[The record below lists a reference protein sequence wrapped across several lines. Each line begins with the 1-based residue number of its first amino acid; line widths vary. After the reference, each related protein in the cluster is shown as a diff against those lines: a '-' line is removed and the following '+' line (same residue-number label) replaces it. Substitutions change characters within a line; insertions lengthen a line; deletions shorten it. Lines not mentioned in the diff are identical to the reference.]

1 MTWKQDFNQWET
13 VEFCLPGLSLS
24 SELQQDPLVKTRP
37 APVSLKF
44 FFFFFLSGYNDRV
57 AWVCI
62 FVFLGDQATSANP
75 VGFQRNEPHW
85 SVHWFVLRVCNKIEW
100 GVLTPKKCVLL
111 QQSGPL
117 AVKCCVW
124 TTRSLSYPHKKLHSS
139 EIYCVKHNEG
149 LMKRS
154 AALTC
159 TKSANLKQAAF
170 MHLRSK
176 PTFHKSRTTSKY
188 TCAQRILWVTDLHFI
203 MLSVHLYAPKSTAEK
218 MQEMEAAAPAAKVLA
233 SQQHR

>member
-1 MTWKQDFNQWET
+1 MRCFDTEKMCIIAVERPIGCEMLCLNNT
-13 VEFCLPGLSLS
+13 VP
-24 SELQQDPLVKTRP
+24 
-37 APVSLKF
+37 
-44 FFFFFLSGYNDRV
+44 
-57 AWVCI
+57 
-62 FVFLGDQATSANP
+62 
-75 VGFQRNEPHW
+75 
-85 SVHWFVLRVCNKIEW
+85 
-100 GVLTPKKCVLL
+100 
-111 QQSGPL
+111 
-117 AVKCCVW
+117 
-124 TTRSLSYPHKKLHSS
+124 SYPHKKLHSS

-188 TCAQRILWVTDLHFI
+188 TCTQRILWVTDLHFI